1 MKELQQ
7 LKFEELSVKQKI
19 GMCMCASILNNEES
33 NEFTYDLIRNHSL
46 GAVWIN
52 TTVKNF
58 EECIKK
64 IHEIADYPILIVR
77 DSEGG
82 SKYCYTGY
90 HNPLAIA
97 DSEELAY
104 LFGKAVGVTAR
115 NQGYNVICNPVVDL
129 ANGNCECGLNVRS
142 MGPDKKK
149 VARLAAAEVRG
160 MHDAGVLAVAKHY
173 PGLSQSPQAD
183 SHMAETFV
191 PDSLE
196 DVKDYNLYPYKYLM
210 ERDLLDGI
218 MTGHCRFA
226 SVDNDNPASLSRK
239 AIGLIRELGFDGF
252 AITDA
257 LSMMGVVAKYGL
269 NECKGLSIERGNDLA
284 LVWCDTRDAYAAM
297 CECYDKGILTDK
309 ALDEAAARV
318 LRCQSRIIIEPKY
331 TTFTEEEI
339 KESARLNTD
348 TIYARTDEGVP
359 VAISKEGKHFFAVLT
374 EMDTDISDAGK
385 VDVATF
391 EKRWYKPA
399 ILMQKI
405 SEKFP
410 NSTVYAIHQ
419 FPTGSENSRI
429 LSKSLDYDDVIFVT
443 FMGCE
448 AYIGEERFT
457 PRILSLMRSMQ
468 VTNRISTV
476 VHFGN
481 PYVLEDVPHMPRILI
496 GTTNHDNNLSAI
508 EVLAGERE
516 AKGTLVYDVKF
527 R

>member
-1 MKELQQ
+1 MKKLQELK
-7 LKFEELSVKQKI
+7 LEELSVKQKI

-33 NEFTYDLIRNHSL
+33 NKFTYELIKNHSL

-52 TTVKNF
+52 PTVKDF
-58 EECIKK
+58 EERIK
-64 IHEIADYPILIVR
+64 EVYEAADYPILIIR

-82 SKYCYTGY
+82 SEYCRTGS

-104 LFGKAVGVTAR
+104 LFGKGVGVSAR
-115 NQGYNVICNPVVDL
+115 SQGYNVICNPVVDL
-129 ANGNCECGLNVRS
+129 ANGNCECGLNMRS
-142 MGPDKKK
+142 MGPDKEKA
-149 VARLAAAEVRG
+149 ARLAAAEVRG

-191 PDSLE
+191 YDSIE
-196 DVKDYNLYPYKYLM
+196 DIKSYNLYPYKYLM

-226 SVDNDNPASLSRK
+226 SVDDENPASLSRK
-239 AIGLIRELGFDGF
+239 TIGLIRELGFDGF

-269 NECKGLSIERGNDLA
+269 SESKGLAIERGNDLA
-284 LVWCDTRDAYAAM
+284 LVWCDTREAYAAM
-297 CECYDKGILTDK
+297 CECYDKGILTDS
-309 ALDEAAARV
+309 AIDEAAARV
-318 LRCQSRIIIEPKY
+318 LRCQSRIIKEPKY
-331 TTFTEEEI
+331 TTFTDEER

-348 TIYARTDEGVP
+348 SVYARTDDGVP
-359 VAISKEGKHFFAVLT
+359 VSISRDGKHFFVVLT
-374 EMDTDISDAGK
+374 EMDTDISDTGK
-385 VDVATF
+385 VDVDTF

-399 ILMQKI
+399 ILMQKL

-419 FPTGSENSRI
+419 FSTASENSRV
-429 LSKSLDYDDVIFVT
+429 LSNSLGYDDVIFVT
-443 FMGCE
+443 FMNSE
-448 AYIGEERFT
+448 AYVGEECLTSRV
-457 PRILSLMRSMQ
+457 LSLMRAMQ

-496 GTTNHDNNLSAI
+496 GTTNHDNNLSTI